1 MTLLELDELRL
12 TLPHW
17 EWAMKREQNAE
28 VKLRM
33 KKIYG
38 AMKNE
43 VDKRYKEILKE
54 NFPVDGEQR
63 DPHMF

>member
-1 MTLLELDELRL
+1 MTLAELDELRL

-17 EWAMKREQNAE
+17 EWAMKRETNKEEQ
-28 VKLRM
+28 LRL

-38 AMKNE
+38 AMKNA
-43 VDKRYKEILKE
+43 VDKRYKEILHE
-54 NFPVDGEQR
+54 NFPVDDEQR